1 MELLLIDYPVA
12 IDLFLI
18 AMAAVLV
25 SGVIY
30 LRLGRET
37 GSLAFKVVVYIMILV
52 TAMVYFTTFN
62 LRFLGHNFIS
72 SLIIYGSAVPL
83 VFFIVFKVANIIV
96 AQIEKA
102 EKQTDILKKNIE
114 RSSETSLN
122 VANMTTELASS
133 ASEVNASSEE
143 VSATTMEITLKA
155 RQQEATLG
163 EIDKMAEDIKKI
175 TKIVTSI
182 AEQTNLLALNA
193 SIEAGR
199 AGEQGRGFAVVA
211 EKVQQLAEESA
222 SSVEKTGNIV
232 DVITEKIERAALAS
246 KEISLAMEGISAA
259 AEEQTASM
267 EEITATTNQLSDIV
281 KGLEDDL
288 VSKENPEV
296 FKIEKKKKQLPF
308 KSIIRSGKK
317 KIAS

>member
-1 MELLLIDYPVA
+1 MEILLIDYSIL
-12 IDLFLI
+12 IDLVLI

-25 SGVIY
+25 SGIIY
-30 LRLGRET
+30 LKLGREV
-37 GSLAFKVVVYIMILV
+37 GSLAFKVVVYVMILV

-62 LRFLGHNFIS
+62 LRVLGHNFFS

-96 AQIEKA
+96 EQLETV
-102 EKQTDILKKNIE
+102 EKQTNILKRSIE

-155 RQQEATLG
+155 REQEATLG
-163 EIDKMAEDIKKI
+163 EIDEMAGDIKKI

-211 EKVQQLAEESA
+211 EKVQKLAEEST
-222 SSVEKTGNIV
+222 SSVEKTGTIV
-232 DVITEKIERAALAS
+232 DIITNKIEKAALAS

-259 AEEQTASM
+259 AEEQTASL
-267 EEITATTNQLSDIV
+267 EEITATTNELTNIV
-281 KGLEDDL
+281 KELEEDL
-288 VSKENPEV
+288 ISKEDSEV
-296 FKIEKKKKQLPF
+296 PKMKKRKFLF
-308 KSIIRSGKK
+308 
-317 KIAS
+317 